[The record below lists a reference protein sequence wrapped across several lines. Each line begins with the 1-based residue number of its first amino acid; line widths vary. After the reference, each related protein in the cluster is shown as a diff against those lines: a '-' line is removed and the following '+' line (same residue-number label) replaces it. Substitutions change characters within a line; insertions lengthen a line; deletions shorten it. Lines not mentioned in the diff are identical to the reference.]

1 VLTHGNWIKNVKE
14 WFKNKKFSDNL
25 INKMIENSKRINWPQ
40 GFNTQDKQ
48 AIKMLSIKY
57 LFINYRVLYY

>member
-1 VLTHGNWIKNVKE
+1 MLTHGNWVKNVKE

-40 GFNTQDKQ
+40 GFNTKDKQ
-48 AIKMLSIKY
+48 AIKMLSKI
-57 LFINYRVLYY
+57 FIYTL